1 MSEQNPAEP
10 ERPLPIH
17 DPAEE
22 DVPDDDIVVPDRD
35 ARQIVHPIVEHVHG
49 PEEVAYE
56 ADELIVLCLVRD
68 GRPYVRSFVEH
79 YSSMGVKHLVF
90 LDNGSTD
97 GTVEVLT
104 EYDNVTVLRTELPY
118 REHHG
123 LMVRYLVE
131 RFGQGRWSL
140 CVDIDEL
147 FDYPYSD
154 VVGLD
159 SLLRYLN
166 SNSYTAVV
174 AQMLDMFPE
183 KPLSGRAGNLD
194 EPLKELHR
202 FYDISDL
209 RRRNIREHPRCPPDN
224 TYGGDDIAAFSGG
237 VRLSAFGVN
246 TFLTKHPLVFL
257 DGEVKPVKPGPHW
270 HSSARVADF
279 TGVLLHYKF
288 LDEYL
293 HKQAEKAVREEHR
306 KVKGT
311 VWYKTILE
319 ALDRPAGLSITTDA
333 SRELK
338 SVNDLVGTQF
348 MSVSR
353 QYMRFVESEEQ
364 RNGDHSEGR
373 WSERLFEALFD
384 AKAEVTWLAEQVEN
398 MREQNRTLRRV
409 PNQAEMRK
417 LRRQLEQMRRELEQV
432 RREVEKVQLLR
443 RGELEDIRRLNRE
456 LADIKSSRGWKIAN
470 GINVA
475 LIKTR
480 SIFKGG
486 RS

>member
-1 MSEQNPAEP
+1 M
-10 ERPLPIH
+10 H

-22 DVPDDDIVVPDRD
+22 DAPDDDIVVPDRD
-35 ARQIVHPIVEHVHG
+35 ARQIVHPTVEHVHG

-90 LDNGSTD
+90 LDNGSID

-118 REHHG
+118 RGNHG
-123 LMVRYLVE
+123 LMLRYLVE

-154 VVGLD
+154 VVGLG

-174 AQMLDMFPE
+174 AHMLDMFPE

-209 RRRNIREHPRCPPDN
+209 RRKNIEEHPRCPPDN
-224 TYGGDDIAAFSGG
+224 TYGRDDIAAFSGG

-246 TFLTKHPLVFL
+246 TFLTKHPLVFM
-257 DGEVKPVKPGPHW
+257 DGKVKPVIGPHW
-270 HSSARVADF
+270 CSNARVADF

-293 HKQAEKAVREEHR
+293 QKQAEKAVREEHR

-311 VWYKTILE
+311 AWYKTILE

-348 MSVSR
+348 VSVSR
-353 QYMRFVESEEQ
+353 QYMRFVESEVQ
-364 RNGDHSEGR
+364 RNADHSEGR
-373 WSERLFEALFD
+373 WSEILFEALFN
-384 AKAEVTWLAEQVEN
+384 AQAEVTSLAEQVET

-417 LRRQLEQMRRELEQV
+417 LRRQLEQMRRELEQA
-432 RREVEKVQLLR
+432 RREFEKVQRLR
-443 RGELEDIRRLNRE
+443 RGEAEDIRQLNRE
-456 LADIKSSRGWKIAN
+456 LTAIKSSRGWKITN

-475 LIKTR
+475 LIKAR